1 MFRKID
7 INFPQRCWINTSESA
22 DPDKVGAAKANQENN
37 KKGENPM
44 KRVFESPE
52 VSEIG
57 KAEDVILGGKIPV
70 TPYDSEDDPAFQQL
84 MDDSDE

>member
-1 MFRKID
+1 
-7 INFPQRCWINTSESA
+7 
-22 DPDKVGAAKANQENN
+22 
-37 KKGENPM
+37 M
-44 KRVFESPE
+44 KRVLESPE
-52 VSEIG
+52 ITDIG